1 MVLDSGASHLVLFG
15 HEPSGSLRTAWLDS
29 HHGTR
34 IVLTSR
40 IPRIEIGD
48 RVFKGKLAAL
58 LPSEGRQENGLLPM
72 NLFDSIYVDAERG
85 FVLLPK

>member
-1 MVLDSGASHLVLFG
+1 
-15 HEPSGSLRTAWLDS
+15 
-29 HHGTR
+29 
-34 IVLTSR
+34 VLTSR

-58 LPSEGRQENGLLPM
+58 LPSEGRQESGLLPM
-72 NLFDSIYVDAERG
+72 SLFDSIYVDADRG